1 MFDELAARYYKQI
14 VKKIK
19 EENMTK
25 TIDMIKLPRYKENLR
40 VVNGKDVYSYS
51 TLVAEIK
58 DDELHVFGWWSLTTS
73 KHINYV
79 ADYYNLKKIDNV

>member
-19 EENMTK
+19 EENMIK
-25 TIDMIKLPRYKENLR
+25 TIDMIKLPKYKENLR
-40 VVNGKDVYSYS
+40 IINGKDVYSYS

-58 DDELHVFGWWSLTTS
+58 DDELHVFGWWSPTTS

-79 ADYYNLKKIDNV
+79 ADYYNLKKID

>member
-40 VVNGKDVYSYS
+40 IINGEDVYSYS
-51 TLVAEIK
+51 TRVAKIV
-58 DDELHVFGWWSLTTS
+58 DDELHVFGWWSVTTS

>member
-40 VVNGKDVYSYS
+40 IINGEDVYSYS
-51 TLVAEIK
+51 TRVAKII
-58 DDELHVFGWWSLTTS
+58 DGELHVFGWWSPTTS

-79 ADYYNLKKIDNV
+79 ADYYNLKKINNV

>member
-1 MFDELAARYYKQI
+1 MIDELAARYYKQI
-14 VKKIK
+14 VKLIK
-19 EENMTK
+19 EENMIK

-40 VVNGKDVYSYS
+40 IINGKDVYSYS

-58 DDELHVFGWWSLTTS
+58 DDELHVFGWWSVTTS

-79 ADYYNLKKIDNV
+79 ADYYNLKKID

>member
-1 MFDELAARYYKQI
+1 MIDELAARYYKQI
-14 VKKIK
+14 VKLIK
-19 EENMTK
+19 KENMIK

-40 VVNGKDVYSYS
+40 IINGKDVYSYS

-58 DDELHVFGWWSLTTS
+58 DDELHVFGWWSVTTS

-79 ADYYNLKKIDNV
+79 ADYYNLKKID

>member
-25 TIDMIKLPRYKENLR
+25 TIDMIKLPKYKENLR
-40 VVNGKDVYSYS
+40 IINGKDVYSYS

-58 DDELHVFGWWSLTTS
+58 DDELHVFGWWSPTTS

-79 ADYYNLKKIDNV
+79 ADYYNLKKID

>member
-1 MFDELAARYYKQI
+1 MIDELAARYYKQI
-14 VKKIK
+14 VKLIK
-19 EENMTK
+19 EENMIK

-40 VVNGKDVYSYS
+40 IINGKDVYSYS

-58 DDELHVFGWWSLTTS
+58 DDELHVFGWWSPTTS

-79 ADYYNLKKIDNV
+79 ADYYNLKKID